1 VTESTKID
9 FRNRRVSQMGDV
21 TDLVAVLF
29 PGNRNQQHAAA
40 RILLVL
46 RDTGD
51 LRNTLS
57 DLQQR
62 YGISRR
68 TLERTR
74 AKLVR
79 LGIIE
84 RVSWMNTRYGGREGW
99 KLSSRMSSSLRQLAD
114 RLDAWRQESR
124 PEQRQKDNLL
134 VNVLNP

>member
-1 VTESTKID
+1 MTESTKID
-9 FRNRRVSQMGDV
+9 FRYRRVSQMGDV
-21 TDLVAVLF
+21 TDLVAFLF

-74 AKLVR
+74 AKLAR
-79 LGIIE
+79 LGLIE
-84 RVSWMNTRYGGREGW
+84 RVSWMRPA
-99 KLSSRMSSSLRQLAD
+99 LV
-114 RLDAWRQESR
+114 RL
-124 PEQRQKDNLL
+124 
-134 VNVLNP
+134 

>member
-9 FRNRRVSQMGDV
+9 FRYRRVSQMGDV

-29 PGNRNQQHAAA
+29 PSNRNQQHAAA
-40 RILLVL
+40 RILLTL